1 VVERVLVPLTEHLG
15 TALAYALLAG
25 PWTAKAMVERVDQAL
40 GSGNKIASKLA
51 LQVLKQFAEPPLGR
65 ERAFAYWIARR
76 NVVRKNPNQ
85 HVYKWFQPPLTD
97 QRPVPA
103 LEGLPIPSLLSVH
116 DVSALTEL
124 EAEALDWFADL
135 HRFNRRARS
144 PRLRHYH
151 YRWLKKR
158 SGAYRLIE
166 APKPRLKHAQR
177 RILDEILSKVPLH
190 YACHGHRPGRSV
202 TSFAAEHTGR
212 AQLIKL
218 DLAEFFNLI
227 TEARVRSI
235 FASLGYNESIAAL
248 LAGLCCAPTP
258 EDVLATR
265 PRPTSPAAIDARYWQ
280 RAVLRNS
287 HLPQGAPSS
296 PALAN
301 LAAFRLDLR
310 LSALAARFGAR
321 YGRYAD
327 DLAFSGDQRL
337 LEITPHLFPWIDTIV
352 REEGFAVRAEKTR
365 VMPRSQRQAL
375 CGVVVNEQPA
385 LPRAKLQ
392 QLEAILFNCI
402 RTGPAAQNREQH
414 TDFRA
419 HLAGRI
425 AWAEHVNP
433 RRAEPL
439 RQLFERIDW
448 SEG

>member
-1 VVERVLVPLTEHLG
+1 VVGRVLAPMNEHIG
-15 TALAYALLAG
+15 AALAYALLAG
-25 PWTAKAMVERVDQAL
+25 PWTAEAMVERIDQAL

-51 LQVLKQFAEPPLGR
+51 LQVVKSFAEPPLGR

-76 NVVRKNPNQ
+76 IVLENPDQ
-85 HVYKWFQPPLTD
+85 QVYKWFQPPLTN
-97 QRPVPA
+97 QRAVPA
-103 LEGLPIPSLLSVH
+103 LSDLPIPHLLSVH
-116 DVSALTEL
+116 DVSALTGIEV
-124 EAEALDWFADL
+124 EALDWFADL
-135 HRFNRRARS
+135 HRFNRK
-144 PRLRHYH
+144 PRPCKLRHYR

-202 TSFAAEHTGR
+202 TSFAAEHRGR

-227 TEARVRSI
+227 TEARVHSI
-235 FASLGYNESIAAL
+235 FASLGYNESISAL

-258 EDVLATR
+258 EDVLASR

-310 LSALAARFGAR
+310 LSALATRFGAR

-337 LEITPHLFPWIDTIV
+337 IEITPHLFPWIETIV
-352 REEGFAVRAEKTR
+352 REEGFAVRVEKTR
-365 VMPRSQRQAL
+365 VMPRSQRQML
-375 CGVVVNEQPA
+375 CGVVVNDHPA

-392 QLEAILFNCI
+392 QLEAILFNCV

-414 TDFRA
+414 ADFRA

-425 AWAEHVNP
+425 AWATQVNP
-433 RRAEPL
+433 RRATRL
-439 RQLFERIDW
+439 QALFERIDW
-448 SEG
+448 S